1 MIWLMGCGVFAILY
15 SRWLRHRQRGQIGDA
30 VIRLN
35 DQPLMPCAVRVA
47 SRGLV
52 IAGAAAIWTIPW
64 PQVAEAMQGSDWW
77 TLRLAS
83 GDFLAIFWETD
94 APRLGRF
101 WP

>member
-47 SRGLV
+47 SRGLS
-52 IAGAAAIWTIPW
+52 IAGSAAIWTIPW
-64 PQVAEAMQGSDWW
+64 PQVAEGMQGSDWW

>member
-1 MIWLMGCGVFAILY
+1 MIGLMVVGILAILA
-15 SRWLRHRQRGQIGDA
+15 SRWLVHRQRGQIHEA
-30 VIRLN
+30 MIRVN
-35 DQPLMPCAVRVA
+35 DQPLMPCAIRIA
-47 SRGLV
+47 ARGLS
-52 IAGAAAIWTIPW
+52 IAGSAAIWTIPW
-64 PQVAEAMQGSDWW
+64 PQVAEGMQGSDWW